1 MKIMNTFLF
10 SVGLIVI
17 VLLVSCQLETGP
29 VVAISPTTTA
39 AENVQPTTNSPTV
52 LVAATATTAGLDTA
66 LPISTSAKPTT
77 TTVVLTPS
85 ASQTPLPEE
94 TLTPTPWPTLPPDEA
109 ANRVLSLLHDNH
121 NPDCLLPCWWGAVPG
136 QIYWYNISSYLESFA
151 LKIDFFP
158 EESVFVAMFPV
169 TESIN
174 YRGKLNIG
182 YKLNTSE
189 IVSNISIASINI
201 EGYDPR
207 TMMTIYG
214 IPDEVWLKTFSEIL
228 PGEVLPFQLIIVYQ
242 KQGISFHY
250 YVNATTD
257 GETVT
262 TCFEP
267 GVVETERPDLFPAGP
282 RIYLWEP
289 GLHKTINE
297 IADIPEEIYYPLEE
311 KTDMTLQ
318 TFYERF
324 TDPNERPCIDT
335 PADLWE

>member
-1 MKIMNTFLF
+1 MKLINALLF
-10 SVGLIVI
+10 VVGLIVI
-17 VLLVSCQLETGP
+17 VLLVSCQLETKS
-29 VVAISPTTTA
+29 VVTISPMTIATEKAQTTISATMLVTA
-39 AENVQPTTNSPTV
+39 TT
-52 LVAATATTAGLDTA
+52 TTAGLSTA
-66 LPISTSAKPTT
+66 VPISTPALPTT
-77 TTVVLTPS
+77 TKTVLTPS
-85 ASQTPLPEE
+85 PSQTPLSKERV
-94 TLTPTPWPTLPPDEA
+94 TLTPWPTLSPDEA
-109 ANRVLSLLHDNH
+109 TNRVLSLLHDNH
-121 NPDCLLPCWWGAVPG
+121 NPDCLLPCWWGSVPG
-136 QIYWYNISSYLESFA
+136 QTYWYKISSYLESFA
-151 LKIDFFP
+151 LKIDSFP
-158 EESVFVAMFPV
+158 EQSVFVAMFPV

-182 YKLNTSE
+182 YRLNTSE

-207 TMMTIYG
+207 TMMTVYG

-242 KQGISFHY
+242 EKGISLHY
-250 YVNATTD
+250 YVDAATD

-289 GLHKTINE
+289 GQPKTIDE
-297 IADIPEEIYYPLEE
+297 IANIPEETYYPLEE

-318 TFYERF
+318 TFYDRF
-324 TDPNERPCIDT
+324 IDPNERPCIDT
-335 PADLWE
+335 PTESWE